1 MQVRERAAMRESVL
15 EEARMERMR
24 IVARRGAAKRCV
36 TRDIQ
41 LKKCSKDIFTLDL
54 LLPKSKYDIYSA
66 YSIFHKK
73 KVYLFPMIDQ
83 DAES

>member
-36 TRDIQ
+36 ARDIQ
-41 LKKCSKDIFTLDL
+41 LKKCSKDIFALDL
-54 LLPKSKYDIYSA
+54 LLPKRNSLR
-66 YSIFHKK
+66 
-73 KVYLFPMIDQ
+73 V
-83 DAES
+83 